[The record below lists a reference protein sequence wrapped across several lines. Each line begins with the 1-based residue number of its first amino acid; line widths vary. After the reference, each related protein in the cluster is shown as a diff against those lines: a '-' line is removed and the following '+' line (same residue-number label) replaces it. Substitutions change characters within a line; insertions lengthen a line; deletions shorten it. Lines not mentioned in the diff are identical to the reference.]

1 MPCDRACFAR
11 AGARS
16 DAARRVLETYRGPLT
31 PLTQPHLGRPPR
43 LWSVALRSVV
53 LRLSLHSAASGSDR
67 SKPGIAFATGAIG
80 NEAAAIDNGQ
90 ILAGPDIHML
100 VVSVIL
106 SSNGSASCN
115 RRQTELPQGLR
126 VHQIPR
132 SRTPRCR
139 PRRGRTRMLD
149 RTCRPARREKAW

>member
-1 MPCDRACFAR
+1 VLVSHVRGRAQMRLA
-11 AGARS
+11 
-16 DAARRVLETYRGPLT
+16 VETYRGPLT
-31 PLTQPHLGRPPR
+31 PLTQPHLGHPPR
-43 LWSVALRSVV
+43 LWSVALRM
-53 LRLSLHSAASGSDR
+53 SLHSAASGSDR

-80 NEAAAIDNGQ
+80 NEAATIDNGQ
-90 ILAGPDIHML
+90 IFAGPDIHML

-126 VHQIPR
+126 VHQIAH

-149 RTCRPARREKAW
+149 RKCRPARRDKAL